1 MKHLQ
6 HKISDLYKSLIYLT
20 NKKLPL
26 RFKNHLH
33 QLRIATRKFQALLRL
48 LKFGIPKKFFR
59 KVQKLLDTIRRK
71 AGKTRNLQ
79 LFLENIQK
87 GTFSNSSLRK
97 IFTSHIQKTIRF
109 SKARFCLF
117 AKKRKSKL
125 SVLLK
130 EVSSQI
136 KTICKLK
143 PSKIKRA
150 KIRGFKKRVESAM
163 RNKRI
168 GFKKIHELRI
178 TAKKLRYQFEIISEM
193 QTSKHH
199 QSAIR
204 RLRTIQKLLGR
215 ITDQKLFIR
224 HLIKLRKHFKKESDV
239 SLTELDGMIRQAKQR
254 FLKATSTK
262 CLKKII

>member
-1 MKHLQ
+1 MKHLHHQ
-6 HKISDLYKSLIYLT
+6 ISDLYNSLIYLT
-20 NKKLPL
+20 NKKLSL
-26 RFKNHLH
+26 RPKNHLH

-48 LKFGIPKKFFR
+48 LKFGIPKKLFR

-71 AGKTRNLQ
+71 AGQTRNLQ
-79 LFLENIQK
+79 LFLENIRK
-87 GTFSNSSLRK
+87 ATFSNTSLKK
-97 IFTSHIQKTIRF
+97 ILTTHIQKTIRL

-130 EVSSQI
+130 EVSSQMM
-136 KTICKLK
+136 TICKLK
-143 PSKIKRA
+143 PSKIKHD
-150 KIRGFKKRVESAM
+150 KVRGFKKRVESAIG
-163 RNKRI
+163 NKRI
-168 GFKKIHELRI
+168 EFKEIHELRI

-204 RLRTIQKLLGR
+204 RLRKIQKTLGR

-239 SLTELDGMIRQAKQR
+239 SLTELDGMLWQAKQR
-254 FLKATSTK
+254 FLKATSSM

>member
-1 MKHLQ
+1 M
-6 HKISDLYKSLIYLT
+6 
-20 NKKLPL
+20 
-26 RFKNHLH
+26 H
-33 QLRIATRKFQALLRL
+33 QLRIATRKLQALLRL
-48 LKFGIPKKFFR
+48 LRFGISKKLIR
-59 KVQKLLDTIRRK
+59 KIQKLLDTIRRK

-79 LFLENIQK
+79 LFLENIRK
-87 GTFSNSSLRK
+87 ATFSNTSLKK
-97 IFTSHIQKTIRF
+97 ICITHIQKTIRF

-130 EVSSQI
+130 EVSSQMM
-136 KTICKLK
+136 TICKLK
-143 PSKIKRA
+143 PSKIKQD
-150 KIRGFKKRVESAM
+150 KVRGFKKRVESAI

-168 GFKKIHELRI
+168 GFKEIHELRI
-178 TAKKLRYQFEIISEM
+178 TAKKLRYQFEIISEI

-204 RLRTIQKLLGR
+204 RLRKIQKFLGI

-224 HLIKLRKHFKKESDV
+224 HLIKLRKHFEKESDV
-239 SLTELDGMIRQAKQR
+239 LLTELDGMIWQAKQR
-254 FLKATSTK
+254 FLKTTSSM